1 LSSPIVLG
9 VDAGGTFTDFVCV
22 EFKQP
27 IAIKI
32 HKALSTPAAPE
43 QAILEGI
50 RAMGLEPVMKNG
62 DLHIIHGST
71 VATNAV
77 LEAKGAKTV
86 FVTNYGFA
94 DMLQLARQTRPQL
107 YQLEFEAV
115 APPVAPELCLQTGG
129 RLAADGSILEPL
141 SASELRQLIAKIKA
155 IDPDAVAIN
164 LLFSFIDDSFEK
176 AICEAI
182 SDAGL
187 RAFVSRSSQVL
198 PEYREY
204 ERGIATWLNASL
216 GPIVGRY
223 LLALQQQLG
232 KSSLQIIQSSGE
244 TIGATQAADSAV
256 NLLLSGPAGGLIAV
270 KFLADQLGL
279 EKIISFDMGGTS
291 TDVALLDGEIST
303 TNEGTIAQYPI
314 AVSMVDMHTIGAG
327 GGSVAVID
335 RGGMLQVGPRS
346 AGADPGPACYGKGGT
361 EATVT
366 DANLV
371 LGRLV
376 PEITL
381 AGGLRLKLQLAL
393 NVIQKLADKAELT
406 VVQVAEGIV
415 SVANEHMAKAIRL
428 ISVNRGHDPREFVL
442 SSFGGAGGLHV
453 CALAEAMSMRRAIV
467 PVHGGVFS
475 ALGMVVANRGRQF
488 SKTLGLETSRSDESE
503 LGFEFDTL
511 EQIGRQQLAL
521 EGLSADS
528 LTARRTVD
536 IRYIGQS
543 YALNVAWT
551 NRQQAMAAFQQ
562 LHQRRYGYI
571 HKGAMELVTLRVSVV
586 FENPGFALPA
596 VGAEG
601 SCNKPE
607 SSMVYDDAVKARVVA
622 TAALQPGEE
631 VVGPAVISEYSS
643 TTFVAPGWSAHRDRF
658 GNILLEQ
665 TSP

>member
-1 LSSPIVLG
+1 MSSPIVLG

-223 LLALQQQLG
+223 LLELQQQLG

-528 LTARRTVD
+528 LPARRTVD

>member
-1 LSSPIVLG
+1 MSSPIVLG

-223 LLALQQQLG
+223 LLELQQQLG

-488 SKTLGLETSRSDESE
+488 SKTLGLETSRSEESE

>member
-1 LSSPIVLG
+1 MSSPIVLG

-488 SKTLGLETSRSDESE
+488 SKTLGLETSRSEESE

-596 VGAEG
+596 VGADG

>member
-1 LSSPIVLG
+1 MSSPIVLG

-141 SASELRQLIAKIKA
+141 SASELKQLIAKIKA

-488 SKTLGLETSRSDESE
+488 SKTLGLETSRSEESE

>member
-1 LSSPIVLG
+1 MSSPIVLG

-204 ERGIATWLNASL
+204 ERGIATWLNSSL

-488 SKTLGLETSRSDESE
+488 SKTLGLETSRSEESE

-571 HKGAMELVTLRVSVV
+571 HKGAMELLTLRVSVV

>member
-223 LLALQQQLG
+223 LLELQQQLG

-244 TIGATQAADSAV
+244 TIGAAQAADSAV

-488 SKTLGLETSRSDESE
+488 SKTLGLETSRSEESE

>member
-1 LSSPIVLG
+1 MSSPIVLG

>member
-1 LSSPIVLG
+1 MSSPIVLG

-107 YQLEFEAV
+107 YQLEFETV

-141 SASELRQLIAKIKA
+141 SASELKQLIAKIKA

-164 LLFSFIDDSFEK
+164 LLFSCIDDSFEK

-571 HKGAMELVTLRVSVV
+571 HKGAIELVTLRVSVV

-643 TTFVAPGWSAHRDRF
+643 TTFVAPRWSAHRDRF

>member
-1 LSSPIVLG
+1 MSSPIVLG

-62 DLHIIHGST
+62 DLQIIHGST

-107 YQLEFEAV
+107 YQLEFDAV

-141 SASELRQLIAKIKA
+141 SASELSQLIAEIKA

-244 TIGATQAADSAV
+244 TIGATAAADSAV

-327 GGSVAVID
+327 GGSIAVID

-376 PEITL
+376 PELAL
-381 AGGLRLKLQLAL
+381 AGGLRLDLQLAL
-393 NVIQKLADKAELT
+393 NAIQKLADKTELT
-406 VVQVAEGIV
+406 AVQVAEGIV
-415 SVANEHMAKAIRL
+415 TVANEHMAKAIRL

-488 SKTLGLETSRSDESE
+488 SKTLGLETSRYDDSE

-511 EQIGRQQLAL
+511 EQMGRQQLAL

-562 LHQRRYGYI
+562 LHRRRYGYI
-571 HKGAMELVTLRVSVV
+571 HKGAMELVTLRVRVV
-586 FENPGFALPA
+586 FENPGFALP
-596 VGAEG
+596 VVTAEG
-601 SCNKPE
+601 SCNKPGP
-607 SSMVYDDAVKARVVA
+607 SMVYDDAEKARVVA
-622 TAALQPGEE
+622 TTALQSGEE

-643 TTFVAPGWSAHRDRF
+643 TTFVAPGWSAQRDRF

>member
-1 LSSPIVLG
+1 MSSPIVLG

-223 LLALQQQLG
+223 LLELQQQLG

>member
-1 LSSPIVLG
+1 MSSPIVLG

-141 SASELRQLIAKIKA
+141 SASELRQLIAEIKA

-376 PEITL
+376 PEISL

-488 SKTLGLETSRSDESE
+488 SKTLGLETGRCDDAE

-551 NRQQAMAAFQQ
+551 NRQEAMAAFQQ
-562 LHQRRYGYI
+562 LHRRRYGYI

>member
-1 LSSPIVLG
+1 MSSPIVLG

-141 SASELRQLIAKIKA
+141 SASELKQLIAKIKA

-164 LLFSFIDDSFEK
+164 LLFSCIDDSFEK

-187 RAFVSRSSQVL
+187 RGFVSRSSQVL

-571 HKGAMELVTLRVSVV
+571 HKGAIELVTLRVSVV

-607 SSMVYDDAVKARVVA
+607 FSMVYDDAVKARVVA

>member
-270 KFLADQLGL
+270 KFLADQLGM

>member
-1 LSSPIVLG
+1 MSSPIVLG

-596 VGAEG
+596 VSAEG

>member
-1 LSSPIVLG
+1 MSSPIVLG

-488 SKTLGLETSRSDESE
+488 SKTLGLETSRSEESE

-571 HKGAMELVTLRVSVV
+571 HKGVMELVTLRVSVV

>member
-488 SKTLGLETSRSDESE
+488 SKTLGLETSRSEESE

>member
-1 LSSPIVLG
+1 MSSPIVLG

-187 RAFVSRSSQVL
+187 RAFVRRSSQVL

-488 SKTLGLETSRSDESE
+488 SKTLGLETSRSEESE

-571 HKGAMELVTLRVSVV
+571 HKGAMELLTLRGSGVL
-586 FENPGFALPA
+586 ENPGFALPA

-607 SSMVYDDAVKARVVA
+607 SSMVYDDAVNARVVA

>member
-1 LSSPIVLG
+1 MSSPIVLG

-94 DMLQLARQTRPQL
+94 DMLQLARQPRPQL

-141 SASELRQLIAKIKA
+141 SASELKQLIAKIKA

-223 LLALQQQLG
+223 LLELQQQLG

-453 CALAEAMSMRRAIV
+453 CALAEALSMRKAIV

>member
-1 LSSPIVLG
+1 MSSPIVLG

-223 LLALQQQLG
+223 LLELQQQLG

-488 SKTLGLETSRSDESE
+488 SKTLGLETSRSEESE

-596 VGAEG
+596 VGADG

>member
-1 LSSPIVLG
+1 MSSPIVLG

-571 HKGAMELVTLRVSVV
+571 HKGAMELLTLRVSVV